1 MKRIAKGLSK
11 FFLYSEVSLYI
22 EVFFTFFTTSGRGKK
37 NRSLYREDFV
47 TKRFVILRFHCR
59 NNRRFIL
66 KGQCKHFYGII
77 KFRVNNTGTFSV
89 KPLIN

>member
-1 MKRIAKGLSK
+1 MKRSAKGLSK

-22 EVFFTFFTTSGRGKK
+22 EVFFHFLYYLWAGEKESFVIPRGL
-37 NRSLYREDFV
+37 RY
-47 TKRFVILRFHCR
+47 RFVILRFHCR